1 MTKNVNYVA
10 PEMEVVATVVEAGFG
25 LSQGVGQASIESY
38 DEEVSVDWN

>member
-25 LSQGVGQASIESY
+25 LSNGDTLQLQKYEV
-38 DEEVSVDWN
+38 EETADW

>member
-25 LSQGVGQASIESY
+25 LSNGDALQLQKYEV
-38 DEEVSVDWN
+38 EETADW

>member
-25 LSQGVGQASIESY
+25 LSQGVGQASIEKY
-38 DEEVSVDWN
+38 GVEEDVEW

>member
-25 LSQGVGQASIESY
+25 LSDGATATIEKY
-38 DEEVSVDWN
+38 DVENTVDW

>member
-25 LSQGVGQASIESY
+25 LSDGGAASIEKY
-38 DEEVSVDWN
+38 EVVDVDEW

>member
-25 LSQGVGQASIESY
+25 LSDGATATIEKY
-38 DEEVSVDWN
+38 DVVDDVDW

>member
-25 LSQGVGQASIESY
+25 LSDGDALQLQKYEV
-38 DEEVSVDWN
+38 EETADW

>member
-25 LSQGVGQASIESY
+25 LSNGVGTASIESY
-38 DEEVSVDWN
+38 DEEVPVNWN